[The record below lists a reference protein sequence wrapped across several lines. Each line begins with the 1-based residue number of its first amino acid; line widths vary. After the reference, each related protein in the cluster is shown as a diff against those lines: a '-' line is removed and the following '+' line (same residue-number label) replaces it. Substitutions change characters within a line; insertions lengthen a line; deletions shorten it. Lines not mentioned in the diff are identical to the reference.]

1 MTTGTGGAAAG
12 GSDASDDRLARL
24 GELTEQMFAATQ
36 AALAVLGAD
45 LVVRRA
51 NPAFCAMFAVARD
64 AAEGRSIFELGGAA
78 WSVPELR
85 RALAE
90 EGAQGFDPGE
100 VEVAYQRQDLG
111 RRLLRVRARRLHR
124 EPGWLLAIED
134 VTDRRGVEEIRERL
148 KSEAR
153 HRNRN
158 MLAKIT
164 AIVSLSHRD
173 QTSVAAYADRL
184 AQRIGVFARTEDLI
198 GSRGKVVEVR
208 DLVAGEL
215 ASVRGGERAEIEGP
229 PAEVAAAIAQPL
241 ALAVHELASNA
252 SRHGALHL
260 PEARLRVTWA
270 VVDGSSPATL
280 RLEWEETG
288 VPVEGDPTPGFGLRL
303 IREIA
308 PQMMGGTCSL
318 SLVDGGVRCELEFPL
333 AS

>member
-1 MTTGTGGAAAG
+1 MKTATWGAAADG
-12 GSDASDDRLARL
+12 PDASDDRLARL
-24 GELTEQMFAATQ
+24 EELAEQIFAASQ
-36 AALAVLGAD
+36 APLAVLGAD
-45 LVVRRA
+45 LVVRRV
-51 NPAFCAMFAVARD
+51 NPAFCMAFALAPD
-64 AAEGRSIFELGGAA
+64 AAEGRSIFEIGGAA

-90 EGAQGFDPGE
+90 EGAEGAVPDE
-100 VEVAYQRQDLG
+100 VEVTHQRQDLG

-134 VTDRRGVEEIRERL
+134 VTDRSGAEEIRERL
-148 KSEAR
+148 KAEAR

-158 MLAKIT
+158 LLAKIT

-184 AQRIGVFARTEDLI
+184 VQRIGVFARTEDLI
-198 GSRGKVVEVR
+198 GSGGQVVEVR

-215 ASVRGGERAEIEGP
+215 ASVRGGDRAEVEGP

-252 SRHGALHL
+252 SCHGALHL
-260 PEARLRVTWA
+260 PEARLRVTWS

-280 RLEWEETG
+280 RLKWEETG
-288 VPVEGDPTPGFGLRL
+288 VPVDGDPAPAFGLRL
-303 IREIA
+303 IREIV
-308 PQMMGGTCSL
+308 PQMMGGTCSFSLAGGGL
-318 SLVDGGVRCELEFPL
+318 SCVLEFPL